1 MQWIVGRGRSF
12 DDDIRRLDFKRLLCA
27 FRHDENA
34 FDAQRR
40 TDVLA
45 CDFVVVSKF
54 FTLENNL
61 NVLEKAAVVQFDK
74 SKVFTVADGT
84 RPAADCHRLSVKGRK
99 IGIKAFDLCCV
110 HKNFLVVFRSLSA
123 RYSR

>member
-1 MQWIVGRGRSF
+1 MQGIVGRGRSF

-74 SKVFTVADGT
+74 SKVLLSRMVRAQPQIATVFPSKDE
-84 RPAADCHRLSVKGRK
+84 K
-99 IGIKAFDLCCV
+99 
-110 HKNFLVVFRSLSA
+110 SA
-123 RYSR
+123 